1 MALKTRISLPG
12 QFNVDW
18 ISSLHQRH
26 VRSGVKSARTER
38 LRLRRCESCRGEFST
53 VSFLSSVQCTLQNS
67 QYPILLRS
75 PKALLLHLKR
85 FVLVEKP
92 IAQQVTVSES
102 NHDAGENA
110 EAPKRKAAVE
120 MAIRKNKVR
129 SCYLESRKWHLFCK
143 HACSQLIV
151 WMSLLQAPVILNR
164 TISLGPIV
172 SSDKSK
178 ESDSGDSM
186 ATYDVKSVSHH
197 IGGTAWSGHYTCDA
211 IRERDPKATSPTKEP
226 DETWVSF
233 DDGLTSATTAD
244 QVLNS
249 EKSKKTAYMLLYTLH
264 A

>member
-67 QYPILLRS
+67 QYSIPLCS

-92 IAQQVTVSES
+92 IAQQVTV
-102 NHDAGENA
+102 DAGENA

-129 SCYLESRKWHLFCK
+129 SFYLESRKCQLFCK
-143 HACSQLIV
+143 QACSQLIM
-151 WMSLLQAPVILNR
+151 WMSLFQAPVILNP

-249 EKSKKTAYMLLYTLH
+249 AKSKKTAYMLLYTLH